1 MTENTINKIVS
12 SAVIIGMA
20 FSVAACSKEDDKRPE
35 TSLTTS
41 STSTTMITIE
51 TVPETTL
58 FVFREPIEEN
68 DQEVT
73 WQETELQSELPKYV
87 KINSDYLRVRKGPGT
102 EYDQVAALTK
112 NMLVIVVAKTQNN
125 WYKLDSGYY
134 VSGEY
139 LSDTKI

>member
-51 TVPETTL
+51 NVPETTL

>member
-1 MTENTINKIVS
+1 
-12 SAVIIGMA
+12 
-20 FSVAACSKEDDKRPE
+20 
-35 TSLTTS
+35 
-41 STSTTMITIE
+41 MITIE